1 MSKSKKTAKKATF
14 KQIKNKARIYKVGMT
29 IENNESKIRARIL
42 AVITKEVLGFN
53 ETVIVLSNAWDAR
66 YREDL
71 IEAAASIPSEL
82 RFGRELDA
90 NVTIVK

>member
-1 MSKSKKTAKKATF
+1 MVKGNKT
-14 KQIKNKARIYKVGMT
+14 KARIYKVGMT
-29 IENNESKIRARIL
+29 IENNTSKIRARVL
-42 AVITKEVLGFN
+42 AVVTKDVLGFN
-53 ETVIVLSNAWDAR
+53 ETVVVLSDAWDAR

-71 IEAAASIPSEL
+71 IEAAASNPSEL